1 MEETRQT
8 PAIGVPVISKSIRTV
23 GVPVISS
30 PEAAQ
35 CVEKMDQR
43 AVHSIFRALP
53 RATRQDVILRME
65 RRKRVVFLL
74 LDGKRTLRHVAHLI
88 HRSDL
93 EVACILAD
101 LLKQGYIE
109 YIGS

>member
-30 PEAAQ
+30 VPEAAQ
-35 CVEKMDQR
+35 RVEKMGQR

-53 RATRQDVILRME
+53 QATRQDVILRME
-65 RRKRVVFLL
+65 RRERVAFLL
-74 LDGKRTLRHVAHLI
+74 VYGKRTLQHVAYLI
-88 HRSDL
+88 HRNNL
-93 EVACILAD
+93 EVAFIPSHLMT
-101 LLKQGYIE
+101 QRN
-109 YIGS
+109 